1 MARIELRNST
11 IRIVDGYT
19 NSAEVNKVGVNSGD
33 VTFPIDTLGTSE
45 LILEQTRFTVVG
57 STVTYQVTTDKGSAV
72 YTVDIGAASGG
83 TWAMTFAGQTTGA
96 IAFDAD
102 AATVL
107 AALVALSNV
116 TALIDITVTGA
127 GVESSDPWII
137 SIIETSPTHGQIVV
151 VATGDGSN
159 LTASDTL
166 TFTTTHAGAVTHDI
180 IFTPALDS
188 NIADNAVVTF
198 IGRALEVNIGDGN
211 VTWGEKKEYNYDLNK
226 GILDTVRQGND
237 VPTDLSISAIYDF
250 IKAPSSDLT
259 PTIEEALKQTGRAA
273 AWVSSSS
280 DLCEPYA
287 VDIEIDHVPVCS
299 GVDKE
304 TTTIP
309 DFRYES
315 LDHDPREATISA
327 TGRANVT
334 QATTTRG

>member
-19 NSAEVNKVGVNSGD
+19 NSADVNDAAADSGD
-33 VTFPIDTLGTSE
+33 TKIGIDTLGTSE
-45 LILEQTRFTVVG
+45 LVLEQTRFTVVG
-57 STVTYQVTTDKGSAV
+57 STVTYQVTIDHGSSV

-96 IAFDAD
+96 IAFDAT
-102 AATVL
+102 AAVVL

-137 SIIETSPTHGQIVV
+137 SVIETSPTHGQKIV
-151 VATGDGSN
+151 VATGDGTN

-180 IFTPALDS
+180 TFTPALDA
-188 NIADNAVVTF
+188 NIADGAAITF
-198 IGRALEVNIGDGN
+198 IGRALEANIGDGN
-211 VTWGEKKEYNYDLNK
+211 LTWGEKKEYNYDLNK
-226 GILDTVRQGND
+226 GDLDTVRQGNEI
-237 VPTDLSISAIYDF
+237 PTDISISAIYDF
-250 IKAPSSDLT
+250 IKAPSNDLT

-280 DLCEPYA
+280 DLCEPYG
-287 VDIEIDHVPVCS
+287 VDIQISPVPTFL
-299 GVDKE
+299 GVDKG
-304 TTTIP
+304 TSSMP

-315 LDHDPREATISA
+315 MDQDSREATISA
-327 TGRANVT
+327 T
-334 QATTTRG
+334 

>member
-19 NSAEVNKVGVNSGD
+19 NGAQVNDAAANSGD
-33 VTFPIDTLGTSE
+33 TKIGIDTLTTSE

-57 STVTYQVTTDKGSAV
+57 STVTYQVTTDHGSSV

-83 TWAMTFAGQTTGA
+83 TWDMTFAGQTATA
-96 IAFDAD
+96 IAYNAS

-116 TALIDITVTGA
+116 TTLLDLTVTGA
-127 GVESSDPWII
+127 GTSGDPWII
-137 SIIETSPTHGQIVV
+137 SVIETSAVHGQKAI
-151 VATGDGSN
+151 VATGDGTN

-166 TFTTTHAGAVTHDI
+166 TFTTTHAGAFTHDI
-180 IFTPALDS
+180 TFTPSLDA
-188 NIADNAVVTF
+188 NIADDAVITL

-211 VTWGEKKEYNYDLNK
+211 LTWGEKKEYNYDLNK
-226 GILDTVRQGND
+226 GNLDTVRQGNE
-237 VPTDLSISAIYDF
+237 VPIDLSINVIYDF
-250 IKAPSSDLT
+250 IKAPASDLT
-259 PTIEEALKQTGRAA
+259 PTIEEALKQTGRAS
-273 AWVSSSS
+273 AWISSSS
-280 DLCEPYA
+280 DLCEPYS
-287 VDIEIDHVPVCS
+287 VDIEIDHIPTCS

-309 DFRYES
+309 DFRQES